1 MIATRS
7 APRRTGDYRSLTELS
22 TVGIF
27 RTDPDGMC
35 RYVSRRWCE
44 FTGLSSK
51 EAKGIGWVQALHPDD
66 RQRVIEEWMAAVRSR
81 STYQCE
87 YRLCRSDGTVIWT
100 LAQAVPEFDADG
112 ELRGYVGTLTDVS
125 RQKKA
130 EEDLRRSEQRYMAL
144 AECAGVGI
152 THLALDGT
160 TLYLNPAMQ
169 QMLELEPGED
179 VRRLRYEQFF
189 TPESCLLIRRG
200 LVSRSSGVRSNYEA
214 QLVGRRGTR
223 RTVVISGAPV
233 LGPDGQV
240 ESAIGT
246 VIDITARRQAEEAV
260 AQARDDLEVRVR
272 QRTAELERAN
282 RSLAQQV
289 SERRKAETSLMQKA
303 SELEA
308 VFRAFPDLY
317 FRLSRDGRILGYYA
331 GRAYDLY
338 APPEAFLGKRLS
350 EVLPA
355 EASRQ
360 FETALREL
368 AETESLVS
376 IEYALPKA
384 EDDRWFEA
392 RLVPL
397 LEDQVAVVVREIS
410 ERHRAENALR
420 DSERHHR
427 EAAEYNKRLVL
438 EVDHRV
444 RNNLAGLLS
453 VVSLTRAKSSSVDTF
468 ADAIEGR
475 LLAMS
480 RVHDVL
486 AATGWRRVELGE
498 LTRSL
503 LDALKALSRHRATL
517 EVNGPRVLLSPAQTL
532 PLMMVVQEWFTNS
545 CKYGA
550 LSVPAGRLRIAW
562 ELDCLSAS
570 IRFRWTEFGGPPI
583 EAPVTPSLGTDL
595 VESFATREL
604 RGEFRPGY
612 PPSGADHV
620 LVIPIAGAQ
629 DGID

>member
-1 MIATRS
+1 MIATRT
-7 APRRTGDYRSLTELS
+7 APRRTKNYRSLTELS
-22 TVGIF
+22 TVGVF
-27 RTDPDGMC
+27 RTDADGLC

-44 FTGLSSK
+44 FTGLSAK
-51 EAKGIGWVQALHPDD
+51 EAKRGGWAATLHPDD
-66 RQRVIEEWMAAVRSR
+66 RQRVFDEWTAAVGDR
-81 STYQCE
+81 STFHSE
-87 YRLCRSDGTVIWT
+87 YRFRKADGTVIWA
-100 LAQAVPEFDADG
+100 LGQAVPEFDSHG
-112 ELRGYVGTLTDVS
+112 ELLGYVGTITDVS

-130 EEDLRRSEQRYMAL
+130 EQDLRRSEQRYLAL

-160 TLYLNPAMQ
+160 TLYLNPAIREI
-169 QMLELEPGED
+169 LEVGPAED
-179 VRRLRYEQFF
+179 VRGLKYEQFF

-200 LVSRSSGVRSNYEA
+200 LMARANGVRSSYEA
-214 QLVGRRGTR
+214 QLVGRRGTP

-233 LGPDGQV
+233 LGPDGKV

-246 VIDITARRQAEEAV
+246 VIDVTARRQAEEALEH
-260 AQARDDLEVRVR
+260 ARDDLEVRVR

-338 APPEAFLGKRLS
+338 APPEQFLGKRMS

-355 EASRQ
+355 DASRQ

-368 AETESLVS
+368 AKTESLVS
-376 IEYALPKA
+376 IEYALPMA
-384 EDDRWFEA
+384 EGDRWFEA

-410 ERHRAENALR
+410 ERHRAEGALR

-427 EAAEYNKRLVL
+427 EAAEYNKRLVR

-453 VVSLTRAKSSSVDTF
+453 VVTLTRAKSSSVNTF

-503 LDALKALSRHRATL
+503 LDALKALSRHRATI

-550 LSVPAGRLRIAW
+550 LSVPAGQLRVGW
-562 ELDCLSAS
+562 ELDCLSGA
-570 IRFRWTEFGGPPI
+570 IRFRWTELGGPRI
-583 EAPVTPSLGTDL
+583 EVPVTPSLGTDL
-595 VESFATREL
+595 VESFVTREL

-620 LVIPIAGAQ
+620 LMIPVAGAQ
-629 DGID
+629 DDPD